1 MRSLRGLVAGIPANP
16 DARRFLFVSLV
27 DAIGSGMFS
36 PIAIL
41 YLTRIVGLSPGIAG
55 LGLGVAAA
63 ASLVATPISGA
74 LADRTDSR
82 TVAFWSYVVLG
93 GAYGLYAGVRSFWTF
108 VVVASLIELAR
119 SMSYTAR
126 RMMIFSLASETSR
139 VELLAY
145 MRSIRNV
152 GFGLGGLLASA
163 ALASGS
169 RTAYTVLILGNGV
182 SYLYAAW
189 NFRRLPPAPAAPPP
203 EHAPAGGYRTVLRHR
218 RFVALGAVTSVL
230 SLNATILQI
239 GMALWIVRETSAPT
253 WLVGLLFT
261 LNTAIVVVLQVPA
274 SRGTESPRGVGR
286 SYARAGFALAAASA
300 LFVLAAHRG
309 VALAIAL
316 LVAATVLLTAGEMFS
331 AASEWAAPTI
341 LAPSH
346 LRGRY
351 LAFFRTATA
360 TQDLAGPAIVSVAL
374 ASGGRAGFAALG
386 AGLLAFGLLGDVL
399 ARGTTA
405 AAEI

>member
-1 MRSLRGLVAGIPANP
+1 MRPLRRLVAGIPANP

-27 DAIGSGMFS
+27 DAVGSGMFA

-63 ASLVATPISGA
+63 ASLVATPISGT
-74 LADRTDSR
+74 LADHTDSR
-82 TVAFWSYVVLG
+82 TVAFSMYVVLG
-93 GAYGLYAGVRSFWTF
+93 VAYGLYAGVRSFWTF
-108 VVVASLIELAR
+108 VAVASLIELAR
-119 SMSYTAR
+119 ALSYTAR

-139 VELLAY
+139 IELLAY

-169 RTAYTVLILGNGV
+169 RTAYTVLILGNAV
-182 SYLYAAW
+182 SYIYAALS
-189 NFRRLPPAPAAPPP
+189 FRRLPPAPAAPPP
-203 EHAPAGGYRTVLRHR
+203 EHAAPGGYRTVLRHR

-230 SLNATILQI
+230 SLNTTILQI
-239 GMALWIVRETSAPT
+239 GLALWVVRETSAPT
-253 WLVGLLFT
+253 WIVGLLFT
-261 LNTAIVVVLQVPA
+261 LNTVIVVVLQVPA
-274 SRGTESPRGVGR
+274 SRGTETPRGVGR
-286 SYARAGFALAAASA
+286 AYARAGFALAAASA
-300 LFVLAAHRG
+300 LFVVAAHRG
-309 VALAIAL
+309 LALAIVL

-351 LAFFRTATA
+351 LAFFRTATG

-374 ASGGRAGFAALG
+374 ASGGRVGFAALG
-386 AGLLAFGLLGDVL
+386 TGLLIFGLTGDLL
-399 ARGTTA
+399 ARKTTA
-405 AAEI
+405 APGV